1 MFSLHFKKSAL
12 AAAVIA
18 PFALFSAMAGA
29 ADAPKA
35 PAPLKAGTYTVTTPG
50 NNGMVEVT
58 VELTENAIKSIKIG
72 KNMETE
78 YIAKAPME
86 AVAAKVI
93 KGQNL
98 AVDTVSGATQATGAI
113 LTAVG
118 LAIEKAGGN
127 SADFTH
133 PYVPVDPATLPLAEA
148 PATQVL
154 VIGAGAT
161 GLAAAA
167 AAADNG
173 AEVIVLEKMPEIGG
187 STALSRGCLLA
198 AGTKAQAAA
207 GVKDSPEKFA
217 QDWLAEQKRSV
228 QGGSKAYPEKA
239 RIEAMAK
246 ASAATVA
253 WLTEKTG
260 VKFQKPVALDLAGVA
275 RAHCPADNGRSEIE
289 ALAKFCESKGVKV
302 RTSTTAYELI
312 QDKSGR
318 ITGVRAHDGKNRYEF
333 KAGAV
338 VLASGGFARNLERI
352 ASEIPRWAIYTGF
365 TQAAEGST
373 GDGLVMA
380 DKAGAAPVKDT
391 WMIGLTLKPAYKA
404 LEQAIRTKEGYKNE
418 FIVNERGERFVREDL
433 PFLADAVSEQRTA
446 WVVFDSTDKNRTKI
460 VGDYLTFDVAVHG
473 KDIREL
479 ARRMGVNADRLS
491 AALEKYNADC
501 KKGVDSAFGKD
512 PKHLHA
518 LEKAPFYAVQ
528 VRPSTGG
535 TMGGVATNDKFEVLD
550 RKGAVIPGLY
560 AGGEMANRPYYDR
573 YFLAGSSLTIA
584 YTSGRLIGE
593 EAAKA
598 VLKK

>member
-1 MFSLHFKKSAL
+1 M
-12 AAAVIA
+12 
-18 PFALFSAMAGA
+18 
-29 ADAPKA
+29 
-35 PAPLKAGTYTVTTPG
+35 
-50 NNGMVEVT
+50 
-58 VELTENAIKSIKIG
+58 
-72 KNMETE
+72 
-78 YIAKAPME
+78 
-86 AVAAKVI
+86 
-93 KGQNL
+93 
-98 AVDTVSGATQATGAI
+98 
-113 LTAVG
+113 
-118 LAIEKAGGN
+118 
-127 SADFTH
+127 
-133 PYVPVDPATLPLAEA
+133 
-148 PATQVL
+148 
-154 VIGAGAT
+154 
-161 GLAAAA
+161 
-167 AAADNG
+167 
-173 AEVIVLEKMPEIGG
+173 
-187 STALSRGCLLA
+187 
-198 AGTKAQAAA
+198 
-207 GVKDSPEKFA
+207 
-217 QDWLAEQKRSV
+217 
-228 QGGSKAYPEKA
+228 
-239 RIEAMAK
+239 
-246 ASAATVA
+246 
-253 WLTEKTG
+253 
-260 VKFQKPVALDLAGVA
+260 
-275 RAHCPADNGRSEIE
+275 
-289 ALAKFCESKGVKV
+289 
-302 RTSTTAYELI
+302 
-312 QDKSGR
+312 
-318 ITGVRAHDGKNRYEF
+318 
-333 KAGAV
+333 

-404 LEQAIRTKEGYKNE
+404 LEQVIRTKEGYKNE

-479 ARRMGVNADRLS
+479 ARRMGVNADHLS

-501 KKGVDSAFGKD
+501 KKGVDSAFGKA